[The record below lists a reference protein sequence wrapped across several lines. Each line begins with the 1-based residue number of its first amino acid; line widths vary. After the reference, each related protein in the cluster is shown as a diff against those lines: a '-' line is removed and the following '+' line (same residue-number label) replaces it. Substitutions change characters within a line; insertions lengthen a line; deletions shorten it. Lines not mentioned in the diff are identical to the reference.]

1 MVFRVPCDV
10 TNMKRSVAVGAC
22 CVTLA
27 ACAGVT
33 EPVPV
38 GDGVYMV
45 GSHGVMGWSSGPAQ
59 QAAALEKATMFCNGM
74 GKELQTISASDSGPG
89 GFGKISS
96 AEVQFRCVSQATVT
110 H

>member
-1 MVFRVPCDV
+1 
-10 TNMKRSVAVGAC
+10 MKRSLSIAACVA
-22 CVTLA
+22 LA

-74 GKELQTISASDSGPG
+74 GKELKTISATDSGPG
-89 GFGKISS
+89 GFGKTSS
-96 AEVQFRCVSQATVT
+96 AEVQPPLSNPPIKSFLVQVL
-110 H
+110 